1 MKKAIF
7 LILAILG
14 WITLIVRLYLRIVES
29 DYTPLESTIQFFSYF
44 TILTNLLVTI
54 YCTKQLLKTG
64 QQKNSLFD
72 KPETLTAF
80 TVFILIVGIVY
91 HIALKPIWNPE
102 GLTMVLSEIHH
113 TIVPLLTLVLWII
126 SINENE
132 LGLKGL
138 LKWLFYPIGY
148 IIIVLIRGSFS
159 KFYPY
164 PFLDVQSL
172 GIQKVLINSFFL
184 LLVMIVL
191 LIIFYYLGN
200 SIRNKKMANK
210 AYK

>member
-1 MKKAIF
+1 
-7 LILAILG
+7 
-14 WITLIVRLYLRIVES
+14 
-29 DYTPLESTIQFFSYF
+29 
-44 TILTNLLVTI
+44 
-54 YCTKQLLKTG
+54 
-64 QQKNSLFD
+64 
-72 KPETLTAF
+72 
-80 TVFILIVGIVY
+80 
-91 HIALKPIWNPE
+91 
-102 GLTMVLSEIHH
+102 MVLSEIHH